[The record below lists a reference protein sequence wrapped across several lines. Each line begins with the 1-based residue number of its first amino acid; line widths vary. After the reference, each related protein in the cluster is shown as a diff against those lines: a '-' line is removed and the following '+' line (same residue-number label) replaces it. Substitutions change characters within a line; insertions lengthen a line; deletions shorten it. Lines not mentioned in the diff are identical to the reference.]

1 MLHETDAF
9 EQPHTNKTKN
19 NSRQC
24 INLLGGFNIIDKEGR
39 DITVHFTPILKNLL
53 LLILLYSENEG
64 KGINS
69 KNIEAILWPDKEEKS
84 ARNNRNVSITRLKTL
99 LSEIGNIQLYND
111 NRFWKLTLGE
121 DVSCDYYRVLDQIRK
136 IQEHSELKERLLPEV
151 LDYIMLGPLL
161 PHTQIDWVDK
171 FKSDYTSL
179 AIDFLN
185 RLLQENDSNDVTKLQ
200 LTDVIFLYDS
210 LNEDALTMKCYILY
224 NSGKKVLSK
233 NTYDNFC
240 KEYFSLLGEKYK
252 YSLAQILEFAEHQDK
267 VKHA

>member
-1 MLHETDAF
+1 M
-9 EQPHTNKTKN
+9 
-19 NSRQC
+19 
-24 INLLGGFNIIDKEGR
+24 
-39 DITVHFTPILKNLL
+39 
-53 LLILLYSENEG
+53 
-64 KGINS
+64 
-69 KNIEAILWPDKEEKS
+69 
-84 ARNNRNVSITRLKTL
+84 
-99 LSEIGNIQLYND
+99 
-111 NRFWKLTLGE
+111 
-121 DVSCDYYRVLDQIRK
+121 
-136 IQEHSELKERLLPEV
+136 QECSELRIFDCANFALLRANLRFFV
-151 LDYIMLGPLL
+151 QTRTLAMI
-161 PHTQIDWVDK
+161 IRRS
-171 FKSDYTSL
+171 FRF

-224 NSGKKVLSK
+224 NSGKKGLAK